1 MFKKITPGNLV
12 KYRSAAPKRKN
23 DVGLVLQIVKGDQSP
38 FPDGEEAAYIL
49 WPNHFKQHCMLHTV
63 KLHC

>member
-1 MFKKITPGNLV
+1 MLQKIIPGILV
-12 KYRSAAPKRKN
+12 QYKYPRIGKID

-49 WPNHFKQHCMLHTV
+49 WPNHFKQHCMMQMIELYR
-63 KLHC
+63 